1 MNSIMKNRISILTII
16 AGFALFLFAQSC
28 GGSGESNQ
36 PSQSTEQ
43 QSSSESGLTDFELE
57 HGIGPVTE
65 VVELGELN
73 PELAAQGKE
82 VFDAKCTACH
92 RPTERYIGPTSGEI
106 LDRRTPTYVM
116 NMIMNPDEMTKKH
129 PEGKKMMQEYMS
141 PMPYQNV
148 TIDQAR
154 AIVEYFRTI
163 EMPTKNETN
172 Q

>member
-1 MNSIMKNRISILTII
+1 MKNQISILSII
-16 AGFALFLFAQSC
+16 AGFTLFLFAQSC
-28 GGSGESNQ
+28 GGGGESNEQ
-36 PSQSTEQ
+36 SQGVEQ
-43 QSSSESGLTDFELE
+43 QSANASGLTEFELE

-65 VVELGELN
+65 VVELNELD

-82 VFDAKCTACH
+82 VFEAKCTACH
-92 RPTERYIGPTSGEI
+92 RPHERYIGPASEEI
-106 LDRRTPTYVM
+106 LDRRSATYAM

-148 TIDQAR
+148 TIEQAR

-163 EMPTKNETN
+163 EMPNKEETN

>member
-1 MNSIMKNRISILTII
+1 MKNRISILII
-16 AGFALFLFAQSC
+16 IIGFALLLFTQAC
-28 GGSGESNQ
+28 GGGGESNEQ
-36 PSQSTEQ
+36 SQRIEQ
-43 QSSSESGLTDFELE
+43 QSSNAAGLTEFELE

-65 VVELGELN
+65 VVELGELD
-73 PELAAQGKE
+73 PELAAEGKE
-82 VFDAKCTACH
+82 VFEAKCSACH
-92 RPTERYIGPTSGEI
+92 RPNERYIGPEAGEI
-106 LDRRTPTYVM
+106 LDRRSATYAM

-148 TIDQAR
+148 TVEEAR

-163 EMPTKNETN
+163 ESSNDSETN

>member
-1 MNSIMKNRISILTII
+1 MMKSQT
-16 AGFALFLFAQSC
+16 LFLILLASFFAIAC
-28 GGSGESNQ
+28 GGGNGNSGS
-36 PSQSTEQ
+36 SDSTAKNEN
-43 QSSSESGLTDFELE
+43 GDLTEFQLE

-65 VVELGELN
+65 VVELGELD
-73 PELAAQGKE
+73 PELAAEGKE
-82 VFDAKCTACH
+82 VFEAKCTACH
-92 RPTERYIGPTSGEI
+92 RPKERYIGPTSGEI
-106 LDRRTPTYVM
+106 LDRRSATYAM

-148 TIDQAR
+148 TIEQAR

-163 EMPTKNETN
+163 EMPNENETN